1 VHCQSVWP
9 WRLIGA
15 MRNPLAILLV
25 GLATISFATGDAR
38 AGSVMALMVIA
49 AGGTFEEPDRM
60 SYVHFSHDDVR
71 AALKNEY
78 QKRMDKEQARK

>member
-1 VHCQSVWP
+1 VAADWRDAQSAGHP
-9 WRLIGA
+9 A
-15 MRNPLAILLV
+15 CV

-49 AGGTFEEPDRM
+49 AGGTLEEPDRM
-60 SYVHFSHDDVR
+60 SYVHLSHDDVR